1 MTLLELQRR
10 MAADVMR
17 PLTSDLRMQTT
28 TESGALLTNIAS
40 TYVRPNDL
48 LTSFERLEI
57 YNRQYWF
64 RIIDALSEDFPA
76 LRAVLGTER
85 FDELIRAYLRHNPST
100 SFTLRDLGS
109 KMPEWIR
116 LHCEC
121 SDEEHDL
128 AVDVVDIEWAYVEA
142 FDRAALPP
150 VNVPEQLQLNPTS
163 TLKLQPHLQLLALR
177 YPVDELVM
185 AVHRD
190 SPSSDLMSNAI
201 LEPDRTVSG
210 ALPPMERQEIWLAV
224 HRFENS
230 IYYRRLEKETFALL
244 ASLRSGEPLGIA
256 FDVAFRDSELPVEMQ
271 IEKTRDCFAHA
282 AQVGWFCLQ

>member
-1 MTLLELQRR
+1 MTLLELQRQ

-17 PLTSDLRMQTT
+17 PLTSDLRMQTI
-28 TESGALLTNIAS
+28 TESGALLSNTAS
-40 TYVRPNDL
+40 TYVKPNDR

-85 FDELIRAYLRHNPST
+85 FDELIRGYLRDNPST

-109 KMPEWIR
+109 KMPEWLR
-116 LHCEC
+116 LHCEY
-121 SDEEHDL
+121 SDEGHDL

-150 VNVPEQLQLNPTS
+150 VDVPEQLELNPTS
-163 TLKLQPHLQLLALR
+163 LLKLQPHLQLLALR
-177 YPVDELVM
+177 YPVDEFVM

-190 SPSSDLMSNAI
+190 GPSSDLMSNAI
-201 LEPDRTVSG
+201 SEPDRTAST
-210 ALPPMERQEIWLAV
+210 ALPPMERQDIWLAV

-230 IYYRRLEKETFALL
+230 IYYRRLEKEAFALL
-244 ASLRSGEPLGIA
+244 ASLQSGEPLGIA
-256 FDVAFRDSELPVEMQ
+256 FDVAFRDSKLPVEEQ